1 MLNLRIRDV
10 AFKTAG
16 KLPYADVVVNGKTGR
31 RPIPLISSIP
41 YVKDW
46 LDSHPQRGNPN
57 AFLIPSLSDRTFGRK
72 STLNGI
78 RMMYRKY
85 KFEYFS

>member
-1 MLNLRIRDV
+1 M
-10 AFKTAG
+10 
-16 KLPYADVVVNGKTGR
+16 
-31 RPIPLISSIP
+31 
-41 YVKDW
+41 KDW

-78 RMMYRKY
+78 RMMYRRY
-85 KFEYFS
+85 KLEYYIKLAEKDPAVPPEDKQKIKELLKKPWNPDIQRSRKNLQY